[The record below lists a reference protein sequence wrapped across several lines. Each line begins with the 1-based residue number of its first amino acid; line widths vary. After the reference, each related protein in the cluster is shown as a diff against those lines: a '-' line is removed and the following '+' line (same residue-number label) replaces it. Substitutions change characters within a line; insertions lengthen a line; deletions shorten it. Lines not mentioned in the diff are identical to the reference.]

1 MAGNANSGRREQYF
15 LTALLM
21 ELKSAGK
28 DMPQLRNIARQL
40 ISQAEQ
46 GDLAAIREFLD
57 RLDGKPMQAIE
68 HSGEIES
75 TSREQ
80 REAAIAAALKAQE
93 EDRLSKLN

>member
-1 MAGNANSGRREQYF
+1 MGNANSGRRERFF

-46 GDLAAIREFLD
+46 GDLTAIREFLD
-57 RLDGKPMQAIE
+57 RLDGKAIQAVDV
-68 HSGEIES
+68 SGHVES
-75 TSREQ
+75 RAAMSDAEL
-80 REAAIAAALKAQE
+80 EAIASQQAQTE
-93 EDRLSKLN
+93 SIPSKLN

>member
-21 ELKSAGK
+21 ELKAAGK
-28 DMPQLRNIARQL
+28 DMPELRKIARIL
-40 ISQAEQ
+40 IDKSLD
-46 GDLAAIREFLD
+46 GDSVMMKELFD
-57 RLDGKPMQAIE
+57 RLDGKPRQAIE

-93 EDRLSKLN
+93 EDRISKLN